1 MKIFQQPVR
10 RRTARPG
17 PKTSDHASRFTFHV
31 SRSALRTPH
40 SARAGFTLVEILV
53 AIGILGLVCSA
64 IFSTWTAILRATK
77 VGQDAAATV
86 QRARIV
92 AHVLE
97 DSLTSAQFFTA
108 NQQYYSFVADEGS
121 LSFVARL
128 SKSFPRSGK
137 FGDLD
142 VRRITF
148 SIRSGAEGHELVL
161 QQTPLVME
169 MDEDEKKHPV
179 VLAKNVQK
187 FKAQFWDI
195 REQDWV
201 DEWLNTNQL
210 PPMVKVTLQLTDKP
224 NSMAPPEEITRIV
237 SLPATAVPPMW
248 QVPRGMGGP
257 PGGPPGGLQPPSL
270 GTPPGGFQRPPPGG
284 QGRMGF

>member
-1 MKIFQQPVR
+1 
-10 RRTARPG
+10 
-17 PKTSDHASRFTFHV
+17 
-31 SRSALRTPH
+31 
-40 SARAGFTLVEILV
+40 
-53 AIGILGLVCSA
+53 
-64 IFSTWTAILRATK
+64 
-77 VGQDAAATV
+77 
-86 QRARIV
+86 
-92 AHVLE
+92 
-97 DSLTSAQFFTA
+97 
-108 NQQYYSFVADEGS
+108 
-121 LSFVARL
+121 
-128 SKSFPRSGK
+128 
-137 FGDLD
+137 
-142 VRRITF
+142 
-148 SIRSGAEGHELVL
+148 
-161 QQTPLVME
+161 
-169 MDEDEKKHPV
+169 

-257 PGGPPGGLQPPSL
+257 PGGPPGGLQTPPL
-270 GTPPGGFQRPPPGG
+270 GTPPGGFQKPPPGG